1 MFGVDGV
8 VFFIILVVILLSL
21 SIHEFAHAKLAD
33 AAGDPTPRIY
43 GRVTLNPLAHLDPV
57 GTIMIVLSSISGFG
71 IGWGKPV
78 PVNPSRMR
86 NPRWDHFV
94 SVAAGPLS
102 NLILAAIAAIIL
114 RLLMNSGAIGQG
126 VLLGAGGQPLVMF
139 LVLMVLINLSLC
151 FFNLIPLGPLDGHWL
166 VGAFLP
172 ETTRIKW
179 YMWNRTAGGLL
190 LLMIVL
196 GGQMV
201 PEINILRRVLAP
213 LVEGTFYFL
222 TRIPI

>member
-1 MFGVDGV
+1 MLGSDPTI
-8 VFFIILVVILLSL
+8 FFLILIVILLSL

-43 GRVTLNPLAHLDPV
+43 GRVTLNPLSHLDPV
-57 GTIMIVLSSISGFG
+57 GTIMIILSSLSGFG

-102 NLILAAIAAIIL
+102 NLILAAVSAIVL
-114 RLLMNSGAIGQG
+114 RLLVNSGSLGQG
-126 VLLGAGGQPLVMF
+126 AIFGEGGAPIAIF
-139 LVLMVLINLSLC
+139 LMLMVLINLSLC

-172 ETTRIKW
+172 EPTRVKW

-190 LLMIVL
+190 LLMVVF
-196 GGQMV
+196 GGQLV
-201 PEINILRRVLAP
+201 PEIDILGRILQPVVRSV
-213 LVEGTFYFL
+213 FYFL
-222 TRIPI
+222 TRIPL